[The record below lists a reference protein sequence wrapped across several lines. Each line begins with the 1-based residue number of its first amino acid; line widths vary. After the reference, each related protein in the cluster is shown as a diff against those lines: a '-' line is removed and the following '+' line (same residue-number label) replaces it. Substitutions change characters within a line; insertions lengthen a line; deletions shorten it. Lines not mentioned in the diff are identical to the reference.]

1 MDFNLP
7 PETEALRRT
16 TREVVDALLVHEP
29 EFHETNVV
37 PPIVDETLCRLGYYG
52 MAIPEEYG
60 GTNFDLVTAA
70 AVQLELARMPPQ
82 FWPLIRS
89 AVGPTPHAL
98 VRHGTKSQKDKWLPE
113 IATGAKR
120 VCFALTE
127 PGGGS
132 DVVAMKTTAVRKG
145 DHYVLN
151 GTKTFISNANKADVI
166 AVFAYTDKSRGRDGI
181 SALLVTPG
189 MTGFRISKP
198 MKTMGW
204 MVDGLFELSF
214 EDCEIPVDNLLGEEG
229 RGFYYA
235 LEGLSEARLNVGC
248 QAIGGGD
255 IVYEETLKYA
265 KERKTFG
272 AALAS
277 HQSVQHML
285 ADMMID
291 QHAARQVLME
301 AFWRAQRGE
310 DIRLKS
316 AIVKVFCTE
325 AANRTADRALQIHGG
340 AGYVRGMIAERV
352 FRDLRVLRI
361 YEGASEIQRNMIAK
375 QLLR

>member
-7 PETEALRRT
+7 PETEELRRA

-29 EFHETNVV
+29 EFQETNTV
-37 PPIVDETLCRLGYYG
+37 PPVVDETLCRLGYYG
-52 MAIPEEYG
+52 LTIPEEYG
-60 GTNFDLVTAA
+60 GTNCNLVTAA
-70 AVQLELARMPPQ
+70 AIQLELARMPPQ

-89 AVGPTPHAL
+89 AVGPTPHAM
-98 VRHGTKSQKDKWLPE
+98 VRHGTKAQKEKWLPQ

-132 DVVAMKTTAVRKG
+132 DVVAMKTTAARKG
-145 DHYVLN
+145 DRYIVN
-151 GTKTFISNANKADVI
+151 GTKTFISNANKADII
-166 AVFAYTDKSRGRDGI
+166 AVFVYTDRSKGRDGI

-189 MTGFRISKP
+189 SKGFRISKP

-229 RGFYYA
+229 KGFYYA

-255 IVYEETLKYA
+255 IAYDETLKYA
-265 KERKTFG
+265 KDRKTFG
-272 AALAS
+272 ATLAS
-277 HQSVQHML
+277 HQAVQHML

-310 DIRLKS
+310 DVRLKS

-340 AGYVRGMIAERV
+340 AGYIRGMIAERV
-352 FRDLRVLRI
+352 YRDLRVLRI

-375 QLLR
+375 QLLK

>member
-7 PETEALRRT
+7 AEAEELRRSA
-16 TREVVDALLVHEP
+16 RAVVDTLLKHEP
-29 EFHETNVV
+29 EFHATNRV
-37 PPIVDETLCRLGYYG
+37 PDIVDETLCRLGYYG
-52 MAIPEEYG
+52 LAIPEEYG
-60 GTNFDLVTAA
+60 GLDCDLLTSAA
-70 AVQLELARMPPQ
+70 IQLELARMPPQ

-89 AVGPTPHAL
+89 AVGPTPHAII
-98 VRHGTKSQKDKWLPE
+98 RHGTKAQKNEWLPQ

-145 DHYVLN
+145 DRYILN

-166 AVFAYTDKSRGRDGI
+166 AVFAYTDRSKGRDGI

-189 MTGFRISKP
+189 TKGFHISKP

-214 EDCEIPVDNLLGEEG
+214 QDCEVPVENLLGEEG
-229 RGFYYA
+229 KGFYYA

-255 IVYEETLKYA
+255 IAYEATLNYA

-272 AALAS
+272 ASLAS
-277 HQSVQHML
+277 HQAVQHML

-291 QHAARQVLME
+291 QHAARQVLFE
-301 AFWRAQRGE
+301 AFWRAERGE
-310 DIRLKS
+310 DVRLKS

-340 AGYVRGMIAERV
+340 AGYISGMIVERV
-352 FRDLRVLRI
+352 YRDLRVLRI